1 VAFLKIEVLGKG
13 CSKCEWLEKRVKEA
27 VEKLG
32 ISARVEHVYDL
43 DEIVSRGVV
52 STPALVVDGEVL
64 VSGVV
69 PSVEELSK
77 LLSKRK

>member
-1 VAFLKIEVLGKG
+1 MAFLKIEVLGKG